1 MYCVFMDH
9 IVLCFA
15 LICVCY
21 FPGERIDYEKVWR
34 TISLFLHDYN
44 LSSCQALTV
53 CPPLAG
59 RWWHCKMVVA
69 TEKLE
74 DLLREASLEQRQERL
89 VCSQWVKGNLVAAA
103 ILVLRGARQFLG
115 LVLDESTH
123 LMIRVQMETSPCFLT
138 LSPNHAWQPF
148 LFCKTGNSG

>member
-34 TISLFLHDYN
+34 TISLFLHN
-44 LSSCQALTV
+44 NNFSSCQALTV
-53 CPPLAG
+53 FPLAD
-59 RWWHCKMVVA
+59 RWSHCKMVVA
-69 TEKLE
+69 MEKLE
-74 DLLREASLEQRQERL
+74 D
-89 VCSQWVKGNLVAAA
+89 LVAAA

-115 LVLDESTH
+115 LVLDESNH
-123 LMIRVQMETSPCFLT
+123 LESKPCLAAFPL
-138 LSPNHAWQPF
+138 LQDRQ
-148 LFCKTGNSG
+148 